1 MKPIKDK
8 FILLFFPHAIEGG
21 RRVIPLPLL
30 AVSTFL
36 ANDYDVRIFQSY
48 DEKDYQEA
56 LEHLDKAICVGI
68 SIITGAQIK
77 DGLNFARLVKEKNKK
92 VPIVWGGVHVTIK
105 PEQTLASPEV
115 DIIVQGQGEETF
127 AELVRVLDQGQP
139 LDNILGIGYKK
150 DGQLFINPPRLP
162 RSINHFPALP
172 YHLID
177 DTMDRFIKRNAY
189 ADRNLIYL
197 SSAGCPFKCRF
208 CYLGNPAFA
217 QAYDAYPADRVV
229 RDLKYL
235 ADRYH
240 LTGIELRDPNFFVNE
255 QRCRDIFS
263 GLIKAG
269 VKLKLSV
276 LNGRANQLASYG
288 DDFWK
293 LAEEAGAV
301 EILIGAESGDQE
313 MLDYIDKRIKVEDIL
328 ACEKKVKKYRINA
341 LNSFITGF
349 PIKEENKNNPKKQ
362 LKRELNKTID
372 LIRELFKINPI
383 ANVVLFYYTPY
394 PGSYLYNES
403 VRQGFKDPASLD
415 EWGRVHLTSLVTPWV
430 TKAHRNKTVFLNQLF
445 VLKKISSDEHFLEK
459 LEAGSAFYKK
469 IWWVQKLRLNKILN
483 LIIDFRF
490 RTKFL
495 FFPFES
501 WLLALARKLK

>member
-8 FILLFFPHAIEGG
+8 FIILFFPHAIEGG

-30 AVSTFL
+30 AISTFL
-36 ANDYDVRIFQSY
+36 ADDYDIRIFQSY
-48 DEKDYQEA
+48 DKEDYLEA

-68 SIITGAQIK
+68 SAITGTQIK
-77 DGLNFARLVKEKNKK
+77 DGLNFARLVRQKNKS
-92 VPIVWGGVHVTIK
+92 VPIVWGGVHTTIK
-105 PEQTLASPEV
+105 PEQTLESSEV
-115 DIIVQGQGEETF
+115 DIIVRGQGEETF
-127 AELVRVLDQGQP
+127 AELVHALDRGRP

-150 DGQLFINPPRLP
+150 DGQLFINPERPNK
-162 RSINHFPALP
+162 SINHFPALP
-172 YHLID
+172 YHIID
-177 DTMDRFIKRNAY
+177 DTVDRYIKSNAY

-217 QAYDAYPADRVV
+217 QAYDAYPADKVV
-229 RDLKYL
+229 HDLKYL
-235 ADRYH
+235 VDRYH

-263 GLIKAG
+263 GLIKTG
-269 VKLKLSV
+269 VKLKISV
-276 LNGRANQLASYG
+276 LNGRADQLANYG

-313 MLDYIDKRIKVEDIL
+313 MLDYIDKKIKVEDIL

-349 PIKEENKNNPKKQ
+349 PIKEENRNNPKGQ
-362 LKRELNKTID
+362 LKRELNKTVD
-372 LIRELFKINPI
+372 LIRQLFKINPI

-394 PGSYLYNES
+394 PGSYLYDES
-403 VRQGFKDPASLD
+403 VRQGFKDPSSLA
-415 EWGRVHLTSLVTPWV
+415 EWGNVHLTSLVTPWV
-430 TKAHRNKTVFLNQLF
+430 TKAHKNKTVFLNQLF
-445 VLKKISSDEHFLEK
+445 VLKKISSDEYFLEK
-459 LEAGSAFYKK
+459 IKSGSTFYRK
-469 IWWVQKLRLNKILN
+469 IQWAQKLRLNIFLN

-490 RTKFL
+490 RTKFFL
-495 FFPFES
+495 FPLES